1 MPYPTNAYMM
11 LKQQWKFTPNS
22 YSISNVRDEL
32 SLLFCALWKKIEV
45 VIGCLSKDCW
55 KIISWVNVRSIA
67 LYFADISSLAV
78 PPAQLE
84 SKLESPNKHNQRSI
98 AIDCWSN
105 WVLFQVSTSP
115 ERGGGERKEK
125 YFLYFCDLNDTFLIL
140 HSLCLLS
147 FFLLWF
153 HIASIGLL
161 YYITFT
167 VTQRHIQLKKMV
179 VPLMIIFI
187 LLFNS
192 LS

>member
-1 MPYPTNAYMM
+1 MNWVY
-11 LKQQWKFTPNS
+11 FS
-22 YSISNVRDEL
+22 VH
-32 SLLFCALWKKIEV
+32 CGKKIKV

-67 LYFADISSLAV
+67 LHSADISSLAV

-105 WVLFQVSTSP
+105 WVLFSDVHTT
-115 ERGGGERKEK
+115 RKERKK
-125 YFLYFCDLNDTFLIL
+125 KTYFLYFCDLNNTFLIL

-153 HIASIGLL
+153 HIASFGLL
-161 YYITFT
+161 YYITLT
-167 VTQRHIQLKKMV
+167 VTQRHLQLKKMV
-179 VPLMIIFI
+179 VSLMIIFI
-187 LLFNS
+187 SLFNS